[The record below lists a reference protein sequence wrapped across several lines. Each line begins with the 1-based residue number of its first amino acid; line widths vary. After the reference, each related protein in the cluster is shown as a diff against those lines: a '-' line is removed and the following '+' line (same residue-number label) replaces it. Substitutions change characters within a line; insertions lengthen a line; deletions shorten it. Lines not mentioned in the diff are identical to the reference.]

1 MIGRILAGRYKLV
14 SVIGNGGMSI
24 VYKAIDLR
32 TGHDVAIK
40 VLRPEFKQDA
50 EFLERFDREAL
61 AASKMSHH
69 NIVNLLDVGEDKD
82 NRFIVMEYVEGKTL
96 KQIIKEKGRLSPQ
109 VTTQIAI
116 RILSALQH
124 AHKNGIIHRDIKPQN
139 VLVHSEGL
147 IKVSDFGIARMADTQ
162 TISKADS
169 VMGSVHY
176 FSPEQAKGEPVTERS
191 DLYSVGVVMY
201 EMLTG
206 HVPFDGETPV
216 AVAMQHIRNKP
227 APITTFSPD
236 VPPALCRVVMKA
248 MEKNPAERYQSA
260 RDMAED
266 LLQSQKAQGTGESK
280 QATGSQ
286 RILSGKEPGRV
297 LKNIKRGK
305 SRKQTRVV
313 SALLTIALLV
323 FVIVSIYAGI
333 TAVHDSVVNTVT
345 VPDLVDITEAE
356 AVKLN
361 KDRGL
366 NTSIMRQHHEAVREG
381 YVISQTPAMDT
392 SAKKGDTVY
401 IIVSLGADRGKV
413 PAFVD
418 MNIEHAITIASASG
432 IILQMVEQKVVSDQP
447 NGTILSQTPEAG
459 TAISAGE
466 AVTVTVSGGKVSV
479 PDLKGKA
486 LSDAIALLDGANLRV
501 SDAVLSASTAD
512 EKLVGLV
519 SAQSIESGATVIE
532 DTEITLTVYEYNSV
546 QYEGTISITLPSY
559 NRKLEVVITAADESD
574 NENEIFRQSYESRD
588 SRSQDVIIKGTEKG
602 SYPYSVYID
611 GEFYSSG
618 VVVLH

>member
-14 SVIGNGGMSI
+14 SIIGNGGMSI

-96 KQIIKEKGRLSPQ
+96 KQVIKEKGRLSPQ

-147 IKVSDFGIARMADTQ
+147 IKVSDFGIARMADTK

-266 LLQSQKAQGTGESK
+266 LLQSQKSQGAGDSK
-280 QATGSQ
+280 QTTGNQ
-286 RILSGKEPGRV
+286 RILSARDAGRSA
-297 LKNIKRGK
+297 KNLKRGRT
-305 SRKQTRVV
+305 RKQTKVV
-313 SALLTIALLV
+313 SALLTIALLI

-345 VPDLVDITEAE
+345 VPDLVDLTEAE
-356 AVKLN
+356 AIKLN
-361 KDRGL
+361 KDKGL

-381 YVISQTPAMDT
+381 YVISQTPAMET

-466 AVTVTVSGGKVSV
+466 AVTVTVSGGKVTI
-479 PDLKGKA
+479 PELRGKT
-486 LSDAIALLDGANLRV
+486 IAEAVEQLDSSNLRV
-501 SDAVLSASTAD
+501 SDAVLSVSTAD
-512 EKLVGLV
+512 EKLAGLV
-519 SAQSIESGATVIE
+519 SAQSIAAGETVIE
-532 DTEITLTVYEYNSV
+532 ETEITLTVYEYVSV
-546 QYEGTISITLPSY
+546 RYEGTITITLPSY
-559 NRKLEVVITAADESD
+559 NRKLEVVIKAVDESE
-574 NENEIFRQSYESRD
+574 NETEIFRQSYESRD
-588 SRSQDVIIKGTEKG
+588 SRSQDVVIKGPEKG

-611 GEFYSSG
+611 SEFYSGG